1 MKHLLIVHHSKTGRT
16 KRLAHA
22 ALEGVCNPDI
32 TGVEYR
38 FLTATLAGPA
48 DLLWADAVLLGTPE
62 NFGYMSG
69 AMKDFFDRTFYE
81 VEGKVRPLPCAIFIC
96 AGNDGSGALRAIRRI
111 IGGYPMT
118 EVQPAIIVKGEPTE
132 ADLLA
137 CRELGMAIAAGLDA
151 GIY

>member
-16 KRLAHA
+16 ARLAQA
-22 ALEGVCNPDI
+22 ILEGVCHPEI
-32 TGVEYR
+32 VGVEHR
-38 FLTATLAGPA
+38 FLTARQGGPE
-48 DLLWADAVLLGTPE
+48 DLLWADAILLGTPE

-96 AGNDGSGALRAIRRI
+96 AGNDGAGALRAIRRI
-111 IGGYPMT
+111 IGGYPMS
-118 EVQPAIIVKGEPTE
+118 EVQPAMVVRGEPTE
-132 ADLLA
+132 GDLLA
-137 CRELGMAIAAGLDA
+137 CRELGMAVAAGLDA

>member
-16 KRLAHA
+16 ARLAQA
-22 ALEGVCNPDI
+22 IFEGVCDPQI
-32 TGVEYR
+32 SGVEPR
-38 FLTATLAGPA
+38 FLTARQGEPA

-69 AMKDFFDRTFYE
+69 ALKDFFDRTFYE
-81 VEGKVRPLPCAIFIC
+81 VEGRIRPLPCAIFVS

-111 IGGYPMT
+111 IGGYPMM
-118 EVQPAIIVKGEPTE
+118 EVQPAVVVKGEPE
-132 ADLLA
+132 EDDLLA
-137 CRELGMAIAAGLDA
+137 CRQLGMAVAAGLDA